1 MRDHLDE
8 LPRPEEEPDEHFDY
22 TAEGWM
28 RERDEEAALYASQEL
43 LDGVEDDESHTD
55 EQEEVERAWLEEQEA
70 AVAAMAAPGESLPV
84 KAERIK
90 EYFNL
95 PSELDLDAVIREANV
110 LIELTPDGLTL
121 TEQADRILDEIER
134 VRHLTQF
141 GPEA

>member
-1 MRDHLDE
+1 M
-8 LPRPEEEPDEHFDY
+8 
-22 TAEGWM
+22 
-28 RERDEEAALYASQEL
+28 
-43 LDGVEDDESHTD
+43 
-55 EQEEVERAWLEEQEA
+55 
-70 AVAAMAAPGESLPV
+70 AMAAPGESLPV